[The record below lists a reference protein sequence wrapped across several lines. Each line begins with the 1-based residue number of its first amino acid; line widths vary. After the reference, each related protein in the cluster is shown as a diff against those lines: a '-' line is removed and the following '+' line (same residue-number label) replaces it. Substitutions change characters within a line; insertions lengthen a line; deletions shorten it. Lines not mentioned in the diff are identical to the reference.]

1 MSTNRQKP
9 PVSDHAILRWIERVH
24 GSGVI
29 AQARAEILADGRD
42 SLIPR
47 IRSGRINLNA
57 VGATLVINNGSVVTV
72 TKPERRGKP
81 KAVRHG

>member
-1 MSTNRQKP
+1 MSSKRQNSV
-9 PVSDHAILRWIERVH
+9 VSDHAVLRWIERVH

-42 SLIPR
+42 TLIPR
-47 IRSGRINLNA
+47 IRSGRINLSA
-57 VGATLVINNGSVVTV
+57 VGATLVTNNGAVVTV

-81 KAVRHG
+81 KAVRRG